1 MGINKNDNNMSKDQK
16 NNGFSFS
23 KVTIWTA
30 DDKGNRVET
39 SKELS
44 TLYAG
49 FLTSE
54 QGKTAHNTAASNML
68 TDAVKEHESKKES
81 LLSTKKSR

>member
-1 MGINKNDNNMSKDQK
+1 MSKDQK
-16 NNGFSFS
+16 NKGFSFS
-23 KVTIWTA
+23 KVTMWTT

-44 TLYAG
+44 TLHAD
-49 FLTSE
+49 FLSSE
-54 QGKTAHNTAASNML
+54 QGKTAHNTEANNML

-81 LLSTKKSR
+81 LVRTKKSR

>member
-1 MGINKNDNNMSKDQK
+1 MSINKKDNNMSKDQK

-23 KVTIWTA
+23 KVTMWTA

-44 TLYAG
+44 TLYAN

-54 QGKTAHNTAASNML
+54 LGKTAHDTAASNML
-68 TDAVKEHESKKES
+68 TDALKEHESKKES
-81 LLSTKKSR
+81 LVRTKKSR